1 MEDGWSAHPNASSR
15 RAPSEPWRVT
25 VTALISNFSPP
36 FSVAATKKPSA
47 PCSQIA
53 LESAAES
60 QCVEEIGIVGNCE
73 LLRDEGS
80 MRLVNSLFHA
90 LSRLSHSLAARTLT
104 TVESRGALR
113 LSNAARVWRP
123 STCEGWAPQL
133 SARAECSNICPPWIP
148 GDSIVQQAAKAH
160 EQQQATPVVCGVARG
175 GHACRV
181 AAVRQGGVSGTRRV
195 TKAIPC
201 LVPACTTR

>member
-1 MEDGWSAHPNASSR
+1 
-15 RAPSEPWRVT
+15 
-25 VTALISNFSPP
+25 
-36 FSVAATKKPSA
+36 
-47 PCSQIA
+47 

-133 SARAECSNICPPWIP
+133 SARAECSNICVRP
-148 GDSIVQQAAKAH
+148 
-160 EQQQATPVVCGVARG
+160 
-175 GHACRV
+175 RV
-181 AAVRQGGVSGTRRV
+181 ALWLSKLSNMNCWEGDMNWLAQGRV
-195 TKAIPC
+195 T
-201 LVPACTTR
+201 L